1 MIAGVVVDNH
11 QADGGMFRQSLFSQR
26 QEKLAARDRSD
37 LAFARITANRF
48 TPLNGRL
55 ALVAAPAMHMARPQT
70 IAAGIFL
77 IAAIHFVLFGYF
89 LFRTAITLPI
99 SDMFTY
105 IADYLRFRAGQV
117 GLLDYLWQ
125 PHGEHRLLWIRLLT
139 WADVEFLHTRGI
151 AFMAAAT
158 ASMLATAIL
167 VWHVIQRATPKLAA
181 PLTLLAPMLVLTSA
195 NAVDCSVP
203 INTTYPITVFLAVLS
218 LVLFAGAGEFERRP
232 NLWRTAA
239 IPAAIGSSLATAA
252 GLLMWPI
259 LLWISWCGRVGGRW
273 LAILVG
279 VGATYVT
286 FYSYN
291 LPPYGLAPA
300 LDTDVASFVSRQHL
314 FELVDYFV
322 AFLGLPFAREP
333 ALGLVGRLIGLV
345 LLLAAVSAVLLATFS
360 NRLKAPSD
368 QFAVGMIMLGVGSAA
383 LAAVGRSE
391 LVNEVPV
398 RYTMFTTTLH
408 VGLFCLVL
416 PRLACRLAT
425 PYGRVLLNSSGLL
438 FAALLLMQQVFIG
451 RIAAQTAAAIAR
463 DADCF
468 AEGIY
473 TGPISS
479 VVTRA
484 PAGAA
489 EVLNQLRQQGLLA
502 PRSSN
507 CVTP

>member
-1 MIAGVVVDNH
+1 
-11 QADGGMFRQSLFSQR
+11 
-26 QEKLAARDRSD
+26 
-37 LAFARITANRF
+37 
-48 TPLNGRL
+48 
-55 ALVAAPAMHMARPQT
+55 MAWPQT
-70 IAAGIFL
+70 IAAGIIL
-77 IAAIHFVLFGYF
+77 IAAAHITLFGYF
-89 LFRTAITLPI
+89 LFQTAITSPI

-105 IADYLRFRAGQV
+105 IADYLQFRAGQV

-125 PHGEHRLLWIRLLT
+125 PHGEHRLLWIRSLT
-139 WADVEFLHTRGI
+139 WADVELLHTRGI

-158 ASMLATAIL
+158 ASISAAAIL
-167 VWHVIQRATPKLAA
+167 VWRVIRRAEPRLAA

-195 NAVDCSVP
+195 NVVDCSVP
-203 INTTYPITVFLAVLS
+203 INTTYPITVFFAVLS
-218 LVLFAGAGEFERRP
+218 LVLFTGAGEFERWP

-239 IPAAIGSSLATAA
+239 IPAAIGSSLATSA

-259 LLWISWCGRVGGRW
+259 LLWISWCGRAGGRW

-279 VGATYVT
+279 VGAIYVA
-286 FYSYN
+286 FYTYN

-300 LDTDVASFVSRQHL
+300 LDLDVVSFTSPQHL
-314 FELVDYFV
+314 FRLVDYFI
-322 AFLGLPFAREP
+322 AFLGLPFTREP
-333 ALGLVGRLIGLV
+333 ALGLLGRLIGLV
-345 LLLAAVSAVLLATFS
+345 LLLAGVSAVLLATFS
-360 NRLKAPSD
+360 NRLRTPSD
-368 QFAVGMIMLGVGSAA
+368 QFAVGMIMLGLGSAT

-398 RYTMFTTTLH
+398 RYTIFTTVLH
-408 VGLFCLVL
+408 VGLLCLVL

-425 PYGRVLLNSSGLL
+425 PHGRVLLNSTGLL

-451 RIAAQTAAAIAR
+451 RIAAQTVAAIAR

-473 TGPISS
+473 AGPVSS

-489 EVLNQLRQQGLLA
+489 EVLNRLRQQGLLA